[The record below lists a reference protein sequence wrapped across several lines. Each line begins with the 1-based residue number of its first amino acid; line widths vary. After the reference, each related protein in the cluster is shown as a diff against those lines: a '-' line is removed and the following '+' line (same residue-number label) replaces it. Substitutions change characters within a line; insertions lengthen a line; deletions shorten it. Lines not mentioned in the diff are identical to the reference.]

1 MCFSHTPPG
10 HGSTPTLHLGMNCV
24 LIWLAWLAA
33 LASNGVIVYLW
44 VVFGLAAAGGQ
55 GADARGF
62 IESTAVGVGLSLLI
76 SVILM
81 ARGKLAV
88 GIVSV
93 FSMMPLVI
101 AFTVAYGKFIKV

>member
-1 MCFSHTPPG
+1 MKYLP
-10 HGSTPTLHLGMNCV
+10 
-24 LIWLAWLAA
+24 IWLAWLTA
-33 LASNGVIVYLW
+33 LASNGFIVYLW

-62 IESTAVGVGLSLLI
+62 IESTAAGVGLSFLI
-76 SVILM
+76 SAILM

>member
-1 MCFSHTPPG
+1 MKY
-10 HGSTPTLHLGMNCV
+10 L
-24 LIWLAWLAA
+24 LIGLAWLAA
-33 LASNGVIVYLW
+33 LAPNGFIVYLW

-55 GADARGF
+55 GSDARGF
-62 IESTAVGVGLSLLI
+62 IESTAAGVGLSLLI

-88 GIVSV
+88 GIFSV

-101 AFTVAYGKFIKV
+101 ASTVAYGKFIKV